1 MRRRLLLLALAGIPI
16 VLGAQEAPERAA
28 LQRLQDSLAS
38 VRDTLALRRLD
49 RWLEAG
55 AGGTVRGSG
64 LLLHRSLVRIRM
76 GQLGDG
82 WNLGSAQRLARQAA
96 KSRPEWPVAWYLSG
110 LAAQE
115 LEEVT

>member
-1 MRRRLLLLALAGIPI
+1 MRCRLLLAALVGIPFG
-16 VLGAQEAPERAA
+16 LGAQEAPERAS

-55 AGGTVRGSG
+55 AGGTVRGG
-64 LLLHRSLVRIRM
+64 GVLLRRSLVRIRM

-82 WNLGSAQRLARQAA
+82 WNLGAAQRLARQAT
-96 KSRPEWPVAWYLSG
+96 KSQPDWPAAWYLSG
-110 LAAQE
+110 LA
-115 LEEVT
+115 

>member
-1 MRRRLLLLALAGIPI
+1 MRWRLLFAALFVPF
-16 VLGAQEAPERAA
+16 VLSAQEAPERAA

-55 AGGTVRGSG
+55 AAGTVRGSG
-64 LLLHRSLVRIRM
+64 LLLRRSLVRIRM

-82 WNLGSAQRLARQAA
+82 WNLGSAQRLARQAT
-96 KSRPEWPVAWYLSG
+96 KSQPDWP
-110 LAAQE
+110 
-115 LEEVT
+115 